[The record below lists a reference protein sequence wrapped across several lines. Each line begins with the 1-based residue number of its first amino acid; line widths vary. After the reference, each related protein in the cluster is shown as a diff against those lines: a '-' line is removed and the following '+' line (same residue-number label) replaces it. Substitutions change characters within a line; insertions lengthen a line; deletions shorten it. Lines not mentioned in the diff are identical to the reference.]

1 GMGQLITGVSLNIPD
16 VGGSRAMQQTYM
28 STHGLGA
35 SQTTVQVDGL
45 IVDGITGD
53 GAVQNYFNSSM
64 SQEMV
69 YTTSG
74 AAADVSGGGVRLNMI
89 PRDGGNTY
97 AGSVFGGY
105 QTKGF
110 QTDNLTHHL
119 QAPRL

>member
-1 GMGQLITGVSLNIPD
+1 
-16 VGGSRAMQQTYM
+16 MQQTYM

-45 IVDGITGD
+45 MVNGLDGD

-74 AAADVSGGGVRLNMI
+74 AGG
-89 PRDGGNTY
+89 
-97 AGSVFGGY
+97 
-105 QTKGF
+105 
-110 QTDNLTHHL
+110 
-119 QAPRL
+119 